1 MDKLIRMLL
10 VTGLILFVSSS
21 ASADEFAVR
30 KVIMERALELVIGG
44 NTEVFDK
51 WSTELLT
58 TNALTPA
65 GASEYALV
73 YEAIGNLDRV
83 AVQNPLWNQV
93 EAVSQEFLN
102 REPDNSSA
110 ILLRAAILQAHAW
123 AYRGAGYAPDVV
135 TASWDPFFTLAKES
149 RSVLDSKKM
158 TRLSS
163 PEWYALRVTAA
174 KALNEG
180 LENTGQIADEI
191 LEAAPDYGP
200 AVGSVFS
207 FYLPKWF
214 GMTELAQDWVSN
226 VVKKTKDK
234 QGSQRYAH
242 MYFGLIEYLSPDLIR
257 NELSNAGVSWPKLKT
272 SMKEVSNAFP
282 DPYNWN
288 VERVMTCILGSKD
301 DKKAV
306 LVAHKK
312 EDITQVA
319 VVDTPAWQE
328 QCETDA
334 LGGVSAKSAT

>member
-123 AYRGAGYAPDVV
+123 AYRGAGYA
-135 TASWDPFFTLAKES
+135 
-149 RSVLDSKKM
+149 
-158 TRLSS
+158 
-163 PEWYALRVTAA
+163 
-174 KALNEG
+174 
-180 LENTGQIADEI
+180 
-191 LEAAPDYGP
+191 APDYGP

-207 FYLPKWF
+207 FYLPKWY